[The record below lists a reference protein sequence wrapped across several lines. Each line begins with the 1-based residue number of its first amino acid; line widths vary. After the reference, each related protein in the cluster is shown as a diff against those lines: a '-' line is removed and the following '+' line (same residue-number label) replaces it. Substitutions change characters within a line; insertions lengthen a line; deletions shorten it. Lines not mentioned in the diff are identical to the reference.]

1 MLSLI
6 MVLVLFPFVTTPAV
20 AAIDLQADL
29 NRIIAGINKFDAN
42 SARSASTS
50 TMRGVK
56 SLFSNNNSILNEI
69 NLANSAFKRNLNSA
83 KKYIPNK
90 DTKDTPAFNTLM
102 NLARGYEEWIKYQK
116 INQSNAQK
124 CINQSG
130 NSFTTFSG
138 SFAPNRIVRLNTD
151 GSVDETFNQAFPNF
165 ANNTGKGANGTV
177 NAILL
182 L

>member
-1 MLSLI
+1 MKRKMLSLI
-6 MVLVLFPFVTTPAV
+6 ILLVLFPFVATPAV

-29 NRIIAGINKFDAN
+29 NRIVAGINKFDAN

-50 TMRGVK
+50 TMRDVK

-69 NLANSAFKRNLNSA
+69 SSANSIFKRNLNSA

-116 INQSNAQK
+116 LNQSNAQK

-130 NSFTTFSG
+130 NSFTTFSNCTILILPKTIENERVG
-138 SFAPNRIVRLNTD
+138 RQKLQSAW
-151 GSVDETFNQAFPNF
+151 
-165 ANNTGKGANGTV
+165 
-177 NAILL
+177 NAWKQWQVKFGYA
-182 L
+182 